1 MLLKRHY
8 DPDSLKD
15 WLAKRD
21 AEVGPKVEG
30 IVEATGMT
38 EAAALKL
45 LNNQYS
51 DAHDLPAIAHI
62 EVKHV
67 GARQN
72 LNQRFLDKGIV
83 QGWLSIADGKI
94 TIRTAESDPDL
105 VFTVERVPGHY
116 SCYTGEKLNGQ
127 EEAKA
132 HVAQQDGDS
141 PDEQHPAGY
150 EKIAYYECVR
160 ESDHG

>member
-8 DPDSLKD
+8 DPDSLTD

-21 AEVGPKVEG
+21 AEVGPKVDG

-38 EAAALKL
+38 ESAALKL

-51 DAHDLPAIAHI
+51 DAHDLPDVMHV

-67 GARQN
+67 GERQN
-72 LNQRFLDKGIV
+72 LNQRFIDKGIA
-83 QGWLSIADGKI
+83 QSWLSIGDGKI
-94 TIRTAESDPDL
+94 TMRTHEGEDDL
-105 VFTVERVPGHY
+105 GFGIERVPGHY

-132 HVAQQDGDS
+132 HVKQQECDS
-141 PDEQHPAGY
+141 PNEANPAGY

-160 ESDHG
+160 EATAA